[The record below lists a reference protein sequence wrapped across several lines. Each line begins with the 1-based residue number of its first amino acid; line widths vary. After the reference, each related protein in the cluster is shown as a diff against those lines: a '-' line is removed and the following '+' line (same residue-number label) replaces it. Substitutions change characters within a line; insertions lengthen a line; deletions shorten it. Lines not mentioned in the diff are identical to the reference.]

1 MCIFFQS
8 LLETLIAD
16 IFSLAYPISLNFLY
30 KEDKFLNFYI
40 TIAIISLSI
49 IYFISYLIVN
59 TKKKRMELLIVP
71 II

>member
-1 MCIFFQS
+1 MCIFFKT

-16 IFSLAYPISLNFLY
+16 IFSLAYPISLYFLY
-30 KEDKFLNFYI
+30 KENKLLNFYT
-40 TIAIISLSI
+40 TIAIVSLSI